1 MQNKIPHTQEPAKP
15 PLPPPPPPEPF
26 LTRKPPPTPLLPLTR
41 DNKPLHP
48 PPTFPIYYF
57 FYGTLT
63 SPAQV
68 ARILDLPEEPRLRKA
83 EVTGYAIAK
92 WGDYPALIKG
102 NEGQVV
108 SGSAYLVKSEEE
120 AQKLARYETN
130 AYEVVDC
137 LIFFKDGEQPDEAS
151 GKVFVYA
158 GDAQALVERR
168 FDRVLWGRQMGEGL
182 R

>member
-1 MQNKIPHTQEPAKP
+1 MQNKTPHTQEPARP
-15 PLPPPPPPEPF
+15 PLPPPPPPEPY
-26 LTRKPPPTPLLPLTR
+26 LTRKPPPTPLLPFSQN
-41 DNKPLHP
+41 NKPLRP

-63 SPAQV
+63 SPTQV
-68 ARILDLPEEPRLRKA
+68 ARIPEEPRLRKA

-92 WGDYPALIKG
+92 WGDYPALITG

-120 AQKLARYETN
+120 AEKLARYETN
-130 AYEVVDC
+130 AYEAVDC
-137 LIFFKDGEQPDEAS
+137 LIFFTDEEQPDEAE

-168 FDRVLWGRQMGEGL
+168 FDRVLWGRQMGGRVGL
-182 R
+182 